1 MQDETYPYTIET
13 VMKRITLFAA
23 LLISYAL
30 SLPAQDIVVAERMY
44 NGSFS
49 LVPKEVTSLK
59 KPYIAAVGYD
69 KTTDDPTINIYSH
82 PGDEEPVISMK
93 VPQQQSGETYY
104 EVAEGVKENV
114 VIRNKF
120 YDIFDY
126 VIGDTSMIADMEAL
140 IRNLWG
146 YGETFKLTEFT
157 DADSMQAFVGNN
169 LSNNKYFNYEK
180 YGDKYPLEYWG
191 INEERRL
198 CMYHYFGYETVYDYS
213 EAVWTK
219 DLDYSKKDGYEE
231 FTCYL
236 EPFIYQDLDNSV
248 YPASEIYASQN
259 IFNNDTKWEYLILN
273 AEYYATRSDGRE
285 YPDGKIRR
293 TVYNQTYFTSIN
305 IIDDEGRELLNIP
318 LTGKEDEFTISI
330 NIKTVAIIDGFLY
343 ILTKEIVRKGAWE
356 NNYYDRQFYDGIYII
371 DPNKVEVK
379 SISRAPSRMVIRPN
393 VIDQG
398 NRLDIQVSA
407 SGQND
412 NITVSS
418 MSGQVLDQTQVQE
431 DNTASFETGAMPK
444 GIYNVTLRGN
454 GNQIENQRIII
465 K

>member
-1 MQDETYPYTIET
+1 
-13 VMKRITLFAA
+13 MKRITLFAA
-23 LLISYAL
+23 LLISSAL
-30 SLPAQDIVVAERMY
+30 SLPAQDIVVTERMY

-49 LVPKEVTSLK
+49 PVPKEVTSLK

-69 KTTDDPTINIYSH
+69 KTTNDPTISIYSH
-82 PGDEEPVISMK
+82 PGDEGPVISMK

-104 EVAEGVKENV
+104 EVSEGVKEYV
-114 VIRNKF
+114 VIRDKF
-120 YDIFDY
+120 YDTFDY
-126 VIGDTSMIADMEAL
+126 VISDTPSTIANMEAL
-140 IRNLWG
+140 IGSLWG

-157 DADSMQAFVGNN
+157 DADSMKAYVGNN
-169 LSNNKYFNYEK
+169 LRNNQYFNYEK
-180 YGDKYPLEYWG
+180 YGEKYPLEYWDV
-191 INEERRL
+191 NEEGKL
-198 CMYHYFGYETVYDYS
+198 CLYHYFNYETVYDYS

-219 DLDYSKKDGYEE
+219 DLDYSRNDGYEE

-259 IFNNDTKWEYLILN
+259 IFNNDTKWEYMILN

-293 TVYNQTYFTSIN
+293 TVHNQTYFTSIN
-305 IIDDEGRELLNIP
+305 IIDDEGRELVKIP
-318 LTGKEDEFTISI
+318 LADKEDEFTTSI
-330 NIKTVAIIDGFLY
+330 NIKTVAVIDGLSY
-343 ILTKEIVRKGAWE
+343 IMTQEVVRKGAWE
-356 NNYYDRQFYDGIYII
+356 SNYYDWQLYDGIYII

-393 VIDQG
+393 VIDRG

-407 SGQND
+407 SGEND

>member
-1 MQDETYPYTIET
+1 
-13 VMKRITLFAA
+13 
-23 LLISYAL
+23 
-30 SLPAQDIVVAERMY
+30 
-44 NGSFS
+44 
-49 LVPKEVTSLK
+49 
-59 KPYIAAVGYD
+59 
-69 KTTDDPTINIYSH
+69 
-82 PGDEEPVISMK
+82 
-93 VPQQQSGETYY
+93 
-104 EVAEGVKENV
+104 
-114 VIRNKF
+114 
-120 YDIFDY
+120 
-126 VIGDTSMIADMEAL
+126 
-140 IRNLWG
+140 
-146 YGETFKLTEFT
+146 
-157 DADSMQAFVGNN
+157 
-169 LSNNKYFNYEK
+169 
-180 YGDKYPLEYWG
+180 
-191 INEERRL
+191 
-198 CMYHYFGYETVYDYS
+198 MYHYFGYETVYDYS

-219 DLDYSKKDGYEE
+219 DLDYSRKDGYEE

-259 IFNNDTKWEYLILN
+259 IFNNDTKWEYMILN

-330 NIKTVAIIDGFLY
+330 NIKTVAIIDGFSY
-343 ILTKEIVRKGAWE
+343 ILTQEVVRKGAWE
-356 NNYYDRQFYDGIYII
+356 SNYYDHQLYDGIYII